1 MAHNFHFAMGKKKEK
16 KKKQSSENTGLNKIQ
31 CIVNMGAV
39 MAISEGYIVWIK
51 QL

>member
-1 MAHNFHFAMGKKKEK
+1 MAHNFHFAMGKKRKK

-39 MAISEGYIVWIK
+39 MAISEGYIV
-51 QL
+51 

>member
-1 MAHNFHFAMGKKKEK
+1 MAHNFYFAMGKKKEK

-39 MAISEGYIVWIK
+39 MAISEGFIV
-51 QL
+51 

>member
-1 MAHNFHFAMGKKKEK
+1 MAHNFYFAMGKKKEK

-39 MAISEGYIVWIK
+39 MAISEGYIV
-51 QL
+51 